1 MPRVWVVRAD
11 SGNLAD
17 EFLAGGYASI
27 GWRMDDVTA
36 ARSIDD
42 VYDRYRQRHPDETSE
57 ARIRV
62 QVGQIHRF
70 LNEFDAGDY
79 IVTPARR
86 SGILHYGTVVDAPP
100 YFVDQA
106 PDDEDQ
112 HLNRRKV
119 SWGKKTLLRSGLSV
133 PFQRAL
139 TARLTVFSIDKHQAE
154 FFAAIGREDLV
165 VSIPSERK
173 PEFDAYSL
181 ALDRLM
187 QFDPFE
193 FEELIG
199 ALLEAMGYEMVRVV
213 GKSGDGGVD
222 VIGTLHVSTLAEIQL
237 FVQVKRYQPD
247 AKINKS
253 SVQKLRA
260 GIPFGGQGAFITT
273 SDYSN
278 SARLAAEEEGFPRIG
293 LINGPQLVDLL
304 ALHWAEI
311 PDDFRNQ
318 LGLRPGLVPAQ

>member
-11 SGNLAD
+11 GGNLTD
-17 EFLAGGYASI
+17 EFLGGGYASI
-27 GWRMDDVTA
+27 GWGMDDVTSA
-36 ARSIDD
+36 KSAEE
-42 VYDRYRQRHPDETSE
+42 VEALYRQTHTEETSKP
-57 ARIRV
+57 RIRT

-70 LNEFDAGDY
+70 LNEFEPGDY

-100 YFVDQA
+100 CFVDQA

-112 HLNRRKV
+112 HRNRRKV
-119 SWGKKTLLRSGLSV
+119 SWGKETLLRGGLSV

-139 TARLTVFSIDKHQAE
+139 TAWLTVFSLDKHQSE

-165 VSIPSERK
+165 VSIPSDGK

-181 ALDRLM
+181 ALARLM

-247 AKINKS
+247 SKINKS
-253 SVQKLRA
+253 AVQMLRA
-260 GIPFGGQGAFITT
+260 GIPFGGQGALITT
-273 SDYSN
+273 SHYSN
-278 SARLAAEEEGFPRIG
+278 NARLAAEEEGFPRIG
-293 LINGPQLVDLL
+293 LIDGRQLVDLL
-304 ALHWAEI
+304 TLHWTLLPEE
-311 PDDFRNQ
+311 FRDR
-318 LGLRPGLVPAQ
+318 LGLKPGLVPA